1 MCSIINLEECNYDCV
16 TAVGERTD
24 EMTGDIARE
33 GIYEDFSARADAFV
47 ASVMAGYTPGHFR
60 RSKVIHDC
68 VWGTVMICP
77 WELQIIDSPLFQRL
91 RRINQLGLAM
101 TTYPS
106 AHHSRFEHTLG
117 VLSVTAKMISR
128 INQDESDDVLPTGA
142 AADIRARR
150 IPPRDVRLLRLAA
163 ILHDVGH
170 CFFSHLSES
179 YYGRTP
185 EMARLIRENPV
196 FSGAQPHEIFG
207 FIIINTP
214 TFRRFFAEETDFPL
228 DGEDAA
234 GLLETVGR
242 MIVGAPVPLREE
254 NGRLLRPAY
263 LTDMINGRFDADSL
277 DYLRRD
283 TYATGLALTYHID
296 RVLYKLCLADREITL
311 PDGRRITERH
321 LTVPVSGISTVEEM
335 VFSKLMLTRYIYQH
349 QKVIAVESLVGD
361 VVAGMRYNGRLHHPC
376 DFLYFC
382 DADILALG
390 MNSADP
396 AFSLPASSFR
406 LNGTT
411 DLTTGKVIRRILE
424 RDLPKKAMLIN
435 RGVLCGAAGSGSAAS
450 KEDLSDA
457 VTKMLAMTDLRTA
470 VCDRAAETARRLG
483 MPVPEIYDIHISIPK
498 LKMSKNFDGAT
509 VVTYGG
515 GFASMSDIVDLNDW
529 AGDFSA
535 DSYNAYVFAGTDY
548 LVPTGIAAYRVLT
561 ERGIPLDR
569 EKVFAGLKSAAD
581 IEAAAKKLAG
591 MG

>member
-1 MCSIINLEECNYDCV
+1 MPDDINLN
-16 TAVGERTD
+16 
-24 EMTGDIARE
+24 
-33 GIYEDFSARADAFV
+33 GIYADFSRRADRFL
-47 ASVMAGYTPGHFR
+47 SSLMAGYTPAHFR

-68 VWGTVMICP
+68 VWGTVMQCP
-77 WELQIIDSPLFQRL
+77 WELQLIDSPLFQRL

-106 AHHSRFEHTLG
+106 AHHTRFEHTLG
-117 VLSVTAKMISR
+117 VLSVTTKMISR
-128 INQDESDDVLPTGA
+128 INQDESADALPPA
-142 AADIRARR
+142 AAPDECRRR

-163 ILHDVGH
+163 LLHDVGH

-179 YYGRTP
+179 YYGSTR
-185 EMARLIRENPV
+185 EMGELIRENPV

-207 FIIINTP
+207 FIIINTA
-214 TFRRFFAEETDFPL
+214 TFRRFFAEQTDFPL
-228 DGEDAA
+228 DGDDPDT
-234 GLLETVGR
+234 LLQTVGR
-242 MIVGAPVPLREE
+242 MIVGAPVPPREE
-254 NGRLLRPAY
+254 DGVLLRPAY

-311 PDGRRITERH
+311 EDGSTIIERH

-361 VVAGMRYNGRLHHPC
+361 VVAGMRRAGRLSHPC

-382 DADILALG
+382 DDDILSLG
-390 MNSADP
+390 MSVPDSAF
-396 AFSLPASSFR
+396 ALPASEFR
-406 LNGTT
+406 LDDSTS
-411 DLTTGKVIRRILE
+411 LTTGRVIRRIIE
-424 RDLPKKAMLIN
+424 RDLPKKALLMN
-435 RGVLCGAAGSGSAAS
+435 RGVLTGADGAADKSELAA
-450 KEDLSDA
+450 A
-457 VTKMLAMTDLRTA
+457 VGKMQSMTDLRRA
-470 VCDRAAETARRLG
+470 VRDEAAQTARRLG
-483 MPVPEIYDIHISIPK
+483 MPEPEIYDIHISVPR

-529 AGDFSA
+529 ASDFAA

-548 LVPTGIAAYRVLT
+548 LVPVALAAYRVLT
-561 ERGIPLDR
+561 SRGIPLDR
-569 EKVFAGLKSAAD
+569 KKVFAGLKAAAE
-581 IEAAAKKLAG
+581 IEKAAAKLG
-591 MG
+591 I

>member
-1 MCSIINLEECNYDCV
+1 MLPYRPWDPLLLLHLGDLWDLLVPSDPSDPRRPHLLE
-16 TAVGERTD
+16 G
-24 EMTGDIARE
+24 
-33 GIYEDFSARADAFV
+33 
-47 ASVMAGYTPGHFR
+47 
-60 RSKVIHDC
+60 
-68 VWGTVMICP
+68 
-77 WELQIIDSPLFQRL
+77 
-91 RRINQLGLAM
+91 
-101 TTYPS
+101 
-106 AHHSRFEHTLG
+106 
-117 VLSVTAKMISR
+117 LSVLW
-128 INQDESDDVLPTGA
+128 DLPHPLRLYRPW
-142 AADIRARR
+142 DRL
-150 IPPRDVRLLRLAA
+150 RLLRLAA

-406 LNGTT
+406 LDGTT

-470 VCDRAAETARRLG
+470 VCDRAAETARRNAGARDIRHTHFDTEAQNVKKFRRCYGRDLRRRLCKYVRHSGPQRLG
-483 MPVPEIYDIHISIPK
+483 RRLLGRLVQR
-498 LKMSKNFDGAT
+498 
-509 VVTYGG
+509 VCVC
-515 GFASMSDIVDLNDW
+515 
-529 AGDFSA
+529 GDRLSR
-535 DSYNAYVFAGTDY
+535 SHGHC
-548 LVPTGIAAYRVLT
+548 
-561 ERGIPLDR
+561 GIPRADR
-569 EKVFAGLKSAAD
+569 ARHTA
-581 IEAAAKKLAG
+581 
-591 MG
+591 

>member
-1 MCSIINLEECNYDCV
+1 MPSDINKN
-16 TAVGERTD
+16 
-24 EMTGDIARE
+24 
-33 GIYEDFSARADAFV
+33 GIYADFSRRADEFL
-47 ASVMAGYTPGHFR
+47 SSLMADYEPQHFR

-68 VWGTVMICP
+68 VWGTVMLCP
-77 WELQIIDSPLFQRL
+77 WELQLIDSPLFQRM

-117 VLSVTAKMISR
+117 VLSVTTKMISR
-128 INQDESDDVLPTGA
+128 INQDESADALPPA
-142 AADIRARR
+142 AAPDECRRR

-163 ILHDVGH
+163 LLHDVGH

-185 EMARLIRENPV
+185 EMAQLIRENPV

-207 FIIINTP
+207 FIIINTAS
-214 TFRRFFAEETDFPL
+214 FRRFFAEKTDFPL
-228 DGEDAA
+228 DGDDPA
-234 GLLETVGR
+234 LLLDTVGR

-254 NGRLLRPAY
+254 DGRLFRPAY

-296 RVLYKLCLADREITL
+296 RVLYKLCLADREVTL
-311 PDGRRITERH
+311 PDGTVTVERH

-361 VVAGMRYNGRLHHPC
+361 VVEGMRYNGRLQHPC

-382 DADILALG
+382 DADILSLG
-390 MNSADP
+390 MSGRDSA
-396 AFSLPASSFR
+396 FTLPAAEFH
-406 LNGTT
+406 LDGETA
-411 DLTTGKVIRRILE
+411 LTTGRVIRRIIE
-424 RDLPKKAMLIN
+424 RDLPKKALLLN
-435 RGVLCGAAGSGSAAS
+435 RGVLAGGEGTAGKAELSAA
-450 KEDLSDA
+450 
-457 VTKMLAMTDLRTA
+457 VQKMQSMTDLRRA
-470 VCDRAAETARRLG
+470 VRDEAAAIARRLG
-483 MPVPEIYDIHISIPK
+483 MPEPEIYDIHISAPR

-529 AGDFSA
+529 ASDFAA
-535 DSYNAYVFAGTDY
+535 DSYNAYVFAGNDFI
-548 LVPTGIAAYRVLT
+548 VPVGLAAYRILT

-569 EKVFAGLKSAAD
+569 HKVFAGLK
-581 IEAAAKKLAG
+581 AAAEIENAAKTIG
-591 MG
+591 I